1 MVEISKNNGD
11 LLWLLYLSTCTRII
25 VLQWCNVYFGK
36 NIVLCPY
43 LLSDLKRKQ
52 NNKNNKK

>member
-11 LLWLLYLSTCTRII
+11 LLWLLYLSTSTRII
-25 VLQWCNVYFGK
+25 VLQWCNVYIGK

-52 NNKNNKK
+52 NNKKNEK